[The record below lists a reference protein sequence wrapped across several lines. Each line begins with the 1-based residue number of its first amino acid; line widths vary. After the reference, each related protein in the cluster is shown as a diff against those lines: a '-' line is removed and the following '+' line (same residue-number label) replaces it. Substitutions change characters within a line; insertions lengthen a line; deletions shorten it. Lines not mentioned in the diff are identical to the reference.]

1 MAFVARNISK
11 RFGATQALARVD
23 FDVQRGEVH
32 ALLGENGAGKS
43 TLVKI
48 MGGFL
53 QRDEGHLTL
62 GDEMLDDLTPS
73 GAYARGIVVV
83 HQELSLLP
91 NLSVAENILINRP
104 PVRDNA
110 VSRALGHL
118 DRREMMVR
126 ARAGLALLHAE
137 IDPAMPAAELSQA
150 ERQLV
155 EIVRALAHS
164 ARLILLDEPTSAL
177 PPDERRELFSR
188 IRLIRAEGVGIVFIT
203 HLLDEALAISDR
215 ITVLRDGRNVGTRP
229 AAGTSV
235 ADLVELMTGRPS
247 GSVFPSRGGPAGAA
261 PPKLAVTDLR
271 SPPRLNGVSFQVRA
285 GEIVGLAGL
294 VGSGRTECLKAIFG
308 ALPRTGGTIQIDGE
322 VRSFA
327 SPAAAI
333 DAGIALIPEDRQDE
347 SIFPNHSLR
356 DNICMAAAATTHG
369 EDVRGF
375 ASFVLDRRK
384 MTAVAERL
392 KEGLQVK
399 AGSIRS
405 PIASLSGGNQQKAIL
420 ARWVAA
426 KPAIVLADEPT
437 RGVSIGSKI
446 EIYRLIRELAR
457 GGAAVVIVSSE
468 FEELLGL
475 ADQIYV
481 LRDGRTVDQLS
492 PEGLEAEDLLQLV
505 LAQPSPAAGAD
516 PTSPR
521 AH

>member
-11 RFGATQALARVD
+11 RFGATQALAGVS
-23 FDVQRGEVH
+23 FDVQSGEVH

-53 QRDEGHLTL
+53 HRDEGDLTID
-62 GDEMLDDLTPS
+62 GERLDDLTPA

-104 PVRDNA
+104 PVRGNA
-110 VSRALGHL
+110 FSRALGHL
-118 DRREMMVR
+118 DRREMIAR

-137 IDPAMPAAELSQA
+137 IDPATPAGELSQA

-215 ITVLRDGRNVGTRP
+215 ITVLRDGRNVGTR
-229 AAGTSV
+229 AAANTSL

-247 GSVFPSRGGPAGAA
+247 GSVFPSRGGRLGAA
-261 PPKLAVTDLR
+261 PAKLAVSDLR
-271 SPPRLNGVSFQVRA
+271 RPPRLNGVSFQVRA

-308 ALPRTGGTIQIDGE
+308 ALPRRGGTIKIDGE
-322 VRSFA
+322 MRTFA
-327 SPAAAI
+327 SPAAAM

-356 DNICMAAAATTHG
+356 DNICIAAAATTHG
-369 EDVRGF
+369 ENVRGF
-375 ASFVLDRRK
+375 APFMLDRR
-384 MTAVAERL
+384 R
-392 KEGLQVK
+392 
-399 AGSIRS
+399 
-405 PIASLSGGNQQKAIL
+405 
-420 ARWVAA
+420 
-426 KPAIVLADEPT
+426 
-437 RGVSIGSKI
+437 
-446 EIYRLIRELAR
+446 
-457 GGAAVVIVSSE
+457 
-468 FEELLGL
+468 
-475 ADQIYV
+475 
-481 LRDGRTVDQLS
+481 
-492 PEGLEAEDLLQLV
+492 
-505 LAQPSPAAGAD
+505 
-516 PTSPR
+516 
-521 AH
+521 